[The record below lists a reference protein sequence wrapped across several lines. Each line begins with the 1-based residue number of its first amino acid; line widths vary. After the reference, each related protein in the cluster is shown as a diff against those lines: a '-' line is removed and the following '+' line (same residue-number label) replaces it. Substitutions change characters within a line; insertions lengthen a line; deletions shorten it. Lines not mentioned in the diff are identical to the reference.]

1 MADVVKCDANVVVV
15 DANKICFY
23 LNSSYLNKLLIIRS
37 EKWIMDFVMI
47 HIYNSTFKGGDPM
60 RGLWSQLLVSFI
72 GREFIVHLKGQS
84 TVVSGILKQVLNDVI
99 HYSPLDSNFSDGFLV
114 IPEIEFIEFKPVTPD
129 TSTTAPTTE
138 SQLQNSFINDYIL

>member
-1 MADVVKCDANVVVV
+1 
-15 DANKICFY
+15 
-23 LNSSYLNKLLIIRS
+23 
-37 EKWIMDFVMI
+37 MI

-84 TVVSGILKQVLNDVI
+84 TVVSGTLKQVLNDVI